1 MKQMAKKN
9 LLFEFVMGRNNI
21 LTGLVAKQIQW
32 NWPQYHDEQHLVFI
46 LEGLH
51 TEMAALSDSGWTRSL
66 VEANIASPGV
76 VNSFVKGSSV
86 KTTWRAHQ
94 VTPAALYSFLTQAYD
109 E

>member
-1 MKQMAKKN
+1 MAKKN
-9 LLFEFVMGRNNI
+9 LLLEFVMGRNNM

-46 LEGLH
+46 LGGLH
-51 TEMAALSDSGWTRSL
+51 TDMLALSVLGNWLGDSGWTRSL

-86 KTTWRAHQ
+86 RRT
-94 VTPAALYSFLTQAYD
+94 
-109 E
+109 